1 MEHKVLVNDDS
12 GLWHVQEIEWS
23 KSIIG
28 ALRENYNSFVIY
40 NLPNEQFELSKKRK
54 FVSRGDT
61 KKSRYPSIYPHP
73 LIAGYRNDC
82 NGRIGVNYSNGLKLS
97 GEEFLGSFL
106 ILNDKIIYD
115 PRLKFYEEQEAIR
128 YFSSDSSCGN
138 ATIFS
143 DRTAVDLL
151 EEEIRKRE
159 EPSFKDYEY
168 SLYCGPYTAE
178 TGYRTASLVHKVSA
192 DELLSYA
199 TDKEK
204 GYQLLKK
211 IYKL

>member
-12 GLWHVQEIEWS
+12 GLWYVKEIEWS
-23 KSIIG
+23 KSIIRS
-28 ALRENYNSFVIY
+28 LRENYNSFVMY
-40 NLPNEQFELSKKRK
+40 NMPKEQFELSKKRN
-54 FVSRGDT
+54 FVSRGNT
-61 KKSRYPSIYPHP
+61 KKIVYPYP
-73 LIAGYRNDC
+73 LIAGYRNDYK
-82 NGRIGVNYSNGLKLS
+82 GRVGVNYSSGLKLS
-97 GEEFLGSFL
+97 GEEFLGNFL
-106 ILNDKIIYD
+106 ILNDEIIYD
-115 PRLKFYEEQEAIR
+115 PRLKFYEEQEARR
-128 YFSSDSSCGN
+128 YFYSDSSCGN

-159 EPSFKDYEY
+159 EPSFKNYEY
-168 SLYCGPYTAE
+168 SLYCGPYTEE
-178 TGYRTASLVHKVSA
+178 TGYTTANLVHKVTA
-192 DELLSYA
+192 NELLSYA